1 MNTYNLTYNNKKYN
15 YQKAQRFTMW
25 LAIVS
30 MAMSFGG
37 WTSAFLVRK
46 SAGLWVD
53 FTMPSIFYASTL
65 VIMLSSVTMHIAH
78 IANKKGK
85 SNLLK
90 LNLFMT
96 ACLGILF
103 FFLQKQG
110 WYELNELGIYVDG
123 NVSGSFF
130 FVITWGHAA
139 HIILATILVIIA
151 FIKSLF
157 IFRQKGVSHFNE
169 GDTDFFKI
177 RTDLLIMFWHF
188 LDFLWVYIFIF
199 LKFNH

>member
-1 MNTYNLTYNNKKYN
+1 MSTMSLSYNNKKTN
-15 YQKAQRFTMW
+15 TQKAQRFTMW
-25 LAIVS
+25 LGIVS

-46 SAGLWVD
+46 AAGSWVN

-65 VIMLSSVTMHIAH
+65 VILLSSVTMHIAH
-78 IANKKGK
+78 IANKNGK
-85 SNLLK
+85 SGLMK

-96 ACLGILF
+96 FCLGVLF
-103 FFLQKQG
+103 FLLQRQG
-110 WYELNELGIYVDG
+110 WYELEQLGIYVDG

-139 HIILATILVIIA
+139 HILLATFLVLIA
-151 FIKSLF
+151 FVRSYFLF
-157 IFRQKGVSHFNE
+157 KQKGVSHFHE
-169 GDTDFFKI
+169 GDLDFYKI

-199 LKFNH
+199 LKLNH